1 MAESTCNSEFHSCAA
16 FSTGTLLRD
25 GRIAKRQFC
34 ALQFKDQLRDSCN
47 YLNQKMLWFLA
58 CGFYLSINKCSKL
71 GQKSLAHF
79 VSFFVYALLHIISYA
94 PRLPNKRPYYLW

>member
-1 MAESTCNSEFHSCAA
+1 MVESTCNSEFHSCAA

-34 ALQFKDQLRDSCN
+34 ALQFKDQLRESCN
-47 YLNQKMLWFLA
+47 YLNQKMVWFLA

>member
-34 ALQFKDQLRDSCN
+34 ALQFKDQLRESCN
-47 YLNQKMLWFLA
+47 YLNQKMVWFLA

-79 VSFFVYALLHIISYA
+79 VSFFVYALLHIIIYA